1 MSILVYK
8 QRHRHPNRKG
18 TPGADYAHV
27 RYIATRSG
35 VIKNEGME
43 HGLFGKME
51 PGALTCFADWRDVAK
66 QAYAAAKKGR
76 IMYRSV
82 VSFAPQTAKE
92 ILLEEQ
98 RDWQRYIENHIL
110 TIAGKNGI
118 RREHL
123 KWAAAVHGEKDHPHL
138 HVVFWDSSDR
148 VRSPFTPPEVPDAI
162 RKQMIKDTFSEKILA
177 YAKEKD
183 AAAGGIRRITDELVQ
198 QFENAMRRRIPEK
211 YRDTEQEKGSG
222 EEPETNLFFSEKMLF
237 ELVRR
242 METLR
247 GGLPKQGRLSYRLLP
262 PESKTAVD
270 ALAEY
275 LLEEVPQLR
284 HFFDRYVEAKCRM
297 ASLYDAGEAD
307 GIHSDKYRREAGKIL
322 GNSILSGIKMLNR
335 LEQEVM
341 TAACREERRE
351 HYACM
356 ILLEILGA
364 LAQAA
369 HREEA
374 YAAFRRNG
382 GELSK
387 EARKELFLK
396 NQDKG
401 YEH

>member
-18 TPGADYAHV
+18 TPGANYGHV
-27 RYIATRSG
+27 RYIATRPG
-35 VIKNEGME
+35 VMKNEGMG
-43 HGLFGKME
+43 HGLFGKMK
-51 PGALTCFADWRDVAK
+51 PGVLTCFGDWREVAK
-66 QAYAAAKKGR
+66 QAYADARKGC
-76 IMYRSV
+76 IMYRGV

-92 ILLEEQ
+92 LMLENQ
-98 RDWQRYIENHIL
+98 RSWQRYIENHIL

-148 VRSPFTPPEVPDAI
+148 VRNPFTPPGIPDAI

-183 AAAGGIRRITDELVQ
+183 AAVSGIRRITDGLVQ
-198 QFENAMRRRIPEK
+198 QFENAMGRRIPEK
-211 YRDTEQEKGSG
+211 YRDTKQESG
-222 EEPETNLFFSEKMLF
+222 EEPETELFFSEKMLL
-237 ELVRR
+237 ELARR
-242 METLR
+242 MEALKR
-247 GGLPKQGRLSYRLLP
+247 GLPRQGRLAYRLLP
-262 PESKTAVD
+262 PESKAAVD

-275 LLEEVPQLR
+275 LLGEVPQLR
-284 HFFDRYVEAKCRM
+284 HFFDGYVEAKCRM
-297 ASLYDAGEAD
+297 ASLYDAGTED
-307 GIHSDKYRREAGKIL
+307 DSHRDKYRQEAGKIL
-322 GNSILSGIKMLNR
+322 GNRILSGVKMLNR
-335 LEQEVM
+335 LEQEAK
-341 TAACREERRE
+341 TAAYREERRE

-364 LAQAA
+364 MARAA
-369 HREEA
+369 RREEDA
-374 YAAFRRNG
+374 YTACQGNR

>member
-8 QRHRHPNRKG
+8 QRHRHPNRKN
-18 TPGADYAHV
+18 TPGANYAHV
-27 RYIATRSG
+27 RYIAVRPG
-35 VIKNEGME
+35 VMKNEGME
-43 HGLFGKME
+43 HGLFGKMQ
-51 PGALTCFADWRDVAK
+51 PGGLTCFADWREVAK
-66 QAYAAAKKGR
+66 QAYADARKGC
-76 IMYRSV
+76 IMYRGV

-92 ILLEEQ
+92 LMLENQ
-98 RDWQRYIENHIL
+98 RSWQRYIENHIL
-110 TIAGKNGI
+110 TIAGKNRI

-148 VRSPFTPPEVPDAI
+148 VWNPFTPSGIPDAI

-183 AAAGGIRRITDELVQ
+183 AAVSGIRRITDGLVQ
-198 QFENAMRRRIPEK
+198 QFENAMGRRIPEK
-211 YRDTEQEKGSG
+211 YRDTKQESG
-222 EEPETNLFFSEKMLF
+222 EEPETELFFSEKMLL
-237 ELVRR
+237 ELARR
-242 METLR
+242 MEALKR
-247 GGLPKQGRLSYRLLP
+247 GLPRQGRLVYRLLP
-262 PESKTAVD
+262 PESKAAVD

-275 LLEEVPQLR
+275 LLGEVPQLR
-284 HFFDRYVEAKCRM
+284 HFFDGYVDAKCRM
-297 ASLYDAGEAD
+297 ASLYDAGTED
-307 GIHSDKYRREAGKIL
+307 DSHRDKYRQEAGKIL
-322 GNSILSGIKMLNR
+322 GNRILSGVKMLNR
-335 LEQEVM
+335 LEQEAK
-341 TAACREERRE
+341 TAAYREERRE

-364 LAQAA
+364 MAQAA
-369 HREEA
+369 SREEDA
-374 YAAFRRNG
+374 YTACQGNR